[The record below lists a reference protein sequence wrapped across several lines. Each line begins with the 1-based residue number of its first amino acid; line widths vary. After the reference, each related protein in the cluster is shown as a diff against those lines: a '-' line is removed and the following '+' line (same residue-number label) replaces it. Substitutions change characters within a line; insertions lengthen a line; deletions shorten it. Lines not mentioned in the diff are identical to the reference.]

1 MGALSK
7 PWGGCGITIGWLAF
21 RDLALKQRLVDV
33 QYFGTAS
40 PSRASELQ
48 AIMALRASDAIL
60 QRNMAIIRSNLKLL
74 DSFIARHADLFEWV
88 RPTAGAVASIHFKG
102 PLSSQA
108 LGVQLAEAGIGIKP
122 AYCFPDVVTPETD
135 YFRVGY
141 GEASFPQSLDA
152 LGAFVQKHRQA
163 WRIRSRL

>member
-21 RDLALKQRLVDV
+21 QDLTLKQRLVDV

-88 RPTAGAVASIHFKG
+88 RPTAGG
-102 PLSSQA
+102 RPR
-108 LGVQLAEAGIGIKP
+108 AGS
-122 AYCFPDVVTPETD
+122 ADSACT
-135 YFRVGY
+135 
-141 GEASFPQSLDA
+141 
-152 LGAFVQKHRQA
+152 
-163 WRIRSRL
+163 